1 MHFEFYYAF
10 VYIFWNVTLEV
21 RTAGS
26 HAKLAAF
33 LRGAASPE
41 EISNVSLYVLASIRG
56 NVANCSCGNGPTNTE
71 HFWKLFPHLAALEKL

>member
-1 MHFEFYYAF
+1 MHFELYKAF

-21 RTAGS
+21 GTAGS

-33 LRGAASPE
+33 LRGAASLE
-41 EISNVSLYVLASIRG
+41 EISNMSLYVLASIRG

-71 HFWKLFPHLAALEKL
+71 HF